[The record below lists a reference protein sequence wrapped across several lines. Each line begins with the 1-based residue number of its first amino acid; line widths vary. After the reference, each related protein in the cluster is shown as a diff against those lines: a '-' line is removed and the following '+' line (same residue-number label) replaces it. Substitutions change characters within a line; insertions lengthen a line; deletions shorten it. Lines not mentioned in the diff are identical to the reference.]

1 VDRFNRKDPVPY
13 RVHGG
18 LEEMEQT
25 VTFLESEILKL
36 TKQNWFESKEIREAV
51 KDNEKTKIL
60 LMESLAELE
69 YLKLGKCFF

>member
-1 VDRFNRKDPVPY
+1 
-13 RVHGG
+13 
-18 LEEMEQT
+18 MEQT
-25 VTFLESEILKL
+25 VTFLEAEILKL
-36 TKQNWFESKEIREAV
+36 TKQNWQESKEIREAV